1 MDTKR
6 KRAKMSWKR
15 NILTSSSLTR
25 SFFHVMILFTL
36 LRISKGSTVIKS
48 CCENCDSA
56 TTTPTGSASSQDIC
70 SICAHRLRVVFI
82 AARCRLKKKNKTDGS
97 LSKSDIRTKHFDQLH
112 SWFFIFYNFQLSTE
126 DIQDNRHSMYD
137 LVYCWAPQN
146 DNAMHKIV
154 QNFLQLST
162 GILSPQ

>member
-1 MDTKR
+1 MTDRVAISGSVQNSKTYNSELNNGYKKEKSKNVLKTKYFDVII
-6 KRAKMSWKR
+6 AHA
-15 NILTSSSLTR
+15 I
-25 SFFHVMILFTL
+25 FFHVMILFTL

-112 SWFFIFYNFQLSTE
+112 SWFFIFFNFQLSTE

-137 LVYCWAPQN
+137 LVYCWAP
-146 DNAMHKIV
+146 
-154 QNFLQLST
+154 
-162 GILSPQ
+162 